1 MSEKIPID
9 NIIEKSMR
17 EIPDQNSSVD
27 ATDLILAGLMEQQK
41 LKLEIAKLFISDKK
55 YKTEISSMQRL
66 LLPSMMQMA
75 DKPFESTERMLR
87 KLGKTDKELKDVL
100 ESQRIMFLKQFL
112 PVWLE
117 MGIAKDRKGRIE
129 DKDVISALVSAEQ
142 EIRMGQNANN
152 NQNRI

>member
-1 MSEKIPID
+1 MAEKIPID

-17 EIPDQNSSVD
+17 EIPDQNSGVD

-66 LLPSMMQMA
+66 LLPSMMQIA

-87 KLGKTDKELKDVL
+87 KLGKTEKEIKEINDA
-100 ESQRIMFLKQFL
+100 QRIMFLRQFL

-117 MGIAKDRKGRIE
+117 MGIANDRKGREE
-129 DKDVISALVSAEQ
+129 DKEVISALVSAEQ
-142 EIRMGQNANN
+142 EFRVGQNANN

>member
-1 MSEKIPID
+1 MAEKIPID

-66 LLPSMMQMA
+66 LLPSMMQIA
-75 DKPFESTERMLR
+75 NKPFESTERMLR
-87 KLGKTDKELKDVL
+87 KIGKTDKEIKDVL
-100 ESQRIMFLKQFL
+100 DNQRITFLKQFL
-112 PVWLE
+112 PIWLE

-129 DKDVISALVSAEQ
+129 DKDVIAALVSAEQ
-142 EIRMGQNANN
+142 EIRMGHNANN

>member
-1 MSEKIPID
+1 MAEKIPID

-17 EIPDQNSSVD
+17 EIPEQNSSVD

-66 LLPSMMQMA
+66 LLPSMMQIA

-87 KLGKTDKELKDVL
+87 KLGKTEKEIKEVL
-100 ESQRIMFLKQFL
+100 DGQRITFLKQYL

-142 EIRMGQNANN
+142 EIRMGQNAQN

>member
-1 MSEKIPID
+1 MAEKIPID

-17 EIPDQNSSVD
+17 DVPDQNNGVD

-66 LLPSMMQMA
+66 LLPSMMQIA
-75 DKPFESTERMLR
+75 DKPFESTERMLK
-87 KLGKTDKELKDVL
+87 KLGKTDKEIKNVL
-100 ESQRIMFLKQFL
+100 ESQRNVFLKQFL

-142 EIRMGQNANN
+142 EISMRQNANN

>member
-1 MSEKIPID
+1 MTEKIPID

-17 EIPDQNSSVD
+17 EIPEQNQGVD

-87 KLGKTDKELKDVL
+87 RLGKNEKEIK
-100 ESQRIMFLKQFL
+100 EINNSQRITFLRQFL
-112 PVWLE
+112 PIWLE
-117 MGIAKDRKGRIE
+117 MGIAKDRKGRTE